1 MVFNKRKE
9 EDEEDREEIDDDYFQ
24 PETSH
29 SRRVFGHQ
37 IVARKSAPIGNECAT
52 TFILFLKLD
61 IPPRES
67 ESGERF
73 PPPASGREPV

>member
-9 EDEEDREEIDDDYFQ
+9 EDEEDREEIDDDVSNLKRLTRDAF
-24 PETSH
+24 SD
-29 SRRVFGHQ
+29 
-37 IVARKSAPIGNECAT
+37 IKSLREKVHRLECAT